1 MRLYPV
7 YLALLVLFIVLQLIY
22 GNRSFADINIEEYD
36 MSKVEV
42 IDTPFWCSATPEER
56 QEAINNLTEEQ
67 RIVALENGTERPF
80 LNEYWNSK
88 DVGIYVDV
96 ISGEPL
102 FSSLDKFDSG
112 TGWPSFDKPIKG
124 IEIVEVVDKSHGMV
138 RTEVRSQYGDA
149 HLGHLF
155 DDGPTET
162 GLRYCINSASLRFVP
177 LEKLSEEG
185 YEDFVELF
193 N

>member
-1 MRLYPV
+1 
-7 YLALLVLFIVLQLIY
+7 
-22 GNRSFADINIEEYD
+22 
-36 MSKVEV
+36 MSKVELM
-42 IDTPFWCSATPEER
+42 DTPFWCSVTPAER
-56 QEAINNLTEEQ
+56 QEVINNLTEEQ

-80 LNEYWNSK
+80 FNAYWDSK
-88 DVGIYVDV
+88 EIGIYVDI

-112 TGWPSFDKPIKG
+112 TGWPSFDKPIRG
-124 IEIVEVVDKSHGMV
+124 IEIVEVIDKSHGME

-155 DDGPTET
+155 NDGPTET
-162 GLRYCINSASLRFVP
+162 GLRYCINSASLRFIP
-177 LEKLSEEG
+177 LEKFSEEG
-185 YEDFVELF
+185 YGDFKELF

>member
-22 GNRSFADINIEEYD
+22 GNRSFADINLEEYD

-42 IDTPFWCSATPEER
+42 MDTPFWCSATPEER

-80 LNEYWNSK
+80 FNKYWNSK

-124 IEIVEVVDKSHGMV
+124 IEIVEVVDKSHGML

>member
-22 GNRSFADINIEEYD
+22 GNRSFADINLEEYD

-42 IDTPFWCSATPEER
+42 MDTPFWCSATPEER

-67 RIVALENGTERPF
+67 RIVTLENGTERPF
-80 LNEYWNSK
+80 FNEYWNSK